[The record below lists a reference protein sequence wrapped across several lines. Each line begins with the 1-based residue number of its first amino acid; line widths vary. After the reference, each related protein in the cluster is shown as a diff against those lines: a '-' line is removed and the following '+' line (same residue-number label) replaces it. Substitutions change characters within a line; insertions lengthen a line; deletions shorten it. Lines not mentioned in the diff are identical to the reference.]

1 MPKAKKTDLK
11 ADILNSPIGSQNL
24 ALSEEEIVFQGIRT
38 HNLKDIDLTLP
49 KNKLI
54 TITWVSGSGKS
65 SLAFETIYKEGQY
78 RYIESLSSY
87 LRQFFNLGDRPEIDY
102 CSGLSPAI
110 AIEQNKRSG
119 NSRSTVGTLTE
130 IDDYIRLLFAKL
142 GDTYCYH
149 CGAKIEPKTIDQIM
163 DTIKTD
169 YQGQKIYLLK
179 ESGKFSE
186 KSELLK
192 FVKNNKQKVEK
203 GWGFTRYLLLSQNPE
218 KQDPIE
224 YFYLEEPNIPE
235 SYFPLQSY
243 GIFDRLTL
251 EEQKLGRLKEDII
264 KILAETKKFWIYSTE
279 SSKELENQTSEKQVS
294 SDFWANIEIS
304 AKKKKKTD
312 SSTPMSESKVKPVIQ
327 RFTDKMYCPNCNIT
341 YPEFTTQH
349 FSPNRQEGACPHC
362 LGLGEILQV
371 EYDKIID
378 PQSPLLEA
386 ILPWRESNLGQSVLK
401 KLCEKYS
408 MDGEKKRADQP
419 EWFLNVIIEGDDELL
434 RVNSWGKRTSIKYHG
449 IEEII
454 KDQYAKGLLTVD
466 FQAMLSMKS
475 CPHCFGSRLKK
486 ESLHCFL
493 CLNMDCHCERGTT
506 EAIQKTTKKLKKT
519 DETVKNE
526 DSGLVCFARKE
537 GVEAL
542 IPSLFINQ
550 EGLPF
555 ARPADEQLLKV
566 NIRDLQRMELNH
578 LISFLDLFKQASN
591 KPWNLLDRILNPLLD
606 RAKTIQEL
614 GLGYLMLKRGVDTI
628 SGGEIQRLRLAKQLG
643 NKLTGIIYVLDEPTI
658 GLDTW
663 EIKKAIAS
671 IQKLKAMGNTII
683 VVEHNEEFIKASDW
697 VVEIGPGAG
706 DFGGELIFNGSY
718 EDFLQA
724 KTLTSD
730 YITGKKKVKVDFEH
744 SPSHDRVQIKHAS
757 KYNLKNIDVKLNL
770 WSFTVITGPSGAGK
784 TTLMYTTL
792 YRFLNDKQKFVQSYI
807 RLQLLKK
814 GLSWEEILAAPVM
827 RAEEYA
833 HFENLAL
840 QEFYQDIGVEKI
852 TGHEQIKNTI
862 YVDQSSIGKTP
873 RSCPATFVSV
883 FDKIRLLYAGTT
895 EAKYLGFTN
904 SHFSFNSEKGA
915 CPACNG
921 YGYKKI
927 ELQFLPDTY
936 VPCELCQGKRYKP
949 EILAITWRGK
959 TISQILDMYIYE
971 ALDFFHE
978 MDHIKQE
985 LELMVEIG
993 LGYLKMG
1000 QPAHTLSGGESQRLK
1015 LVKHLL
1021 KEYRGNTVYFLD
1033 EPTVGLHP
1041 ADIER
1046 LLKVLKR
1053 FLEKG
1058 DTILMIEH
1066 DEDILQFADHIIR
1079 LDQGNLVK

>member
-1 MPKAKKTDLK
+1 MPKSTTKTVKSAKTWPKTPKEKSDSSHFF
-11 ADILNSPIGSQNL
+11 DQGSL
-24 ALSEEEIVFQGIRT
+24 VFEWIRVN
-38 HNLKDIDLTLP
+38 NLKNIDLTLP

-54 TITWVSGSGKS
+54 TITWVSWSGKS
-65 SLAFETIYKEGQY
+65 SLAFQTIYKEGQY

-87 LRQFFNLGDRPEIDY
+87 LRQFFNLWDRPEIDY

-110 AIEQNKRSG
+110 AIEQNKRVW

-142 GDTYCYH
+142 GDTYCWN
-149 CGAKIEPKTIDQIM
+149 CGSKIKPQTVDQILHTM
-163 DTIKTD
+163 KEL
-169 YQGQKIYLLK
+169 YNNQRIYLLK
-179 ESGKFSE
+179 ESWNFST
-186 KSELLK
+186 KADLLK
-192 FVKNNKQKVEK
+192 FVKANKQKVEK
-203 GWGFTRYLLLSQNPE
+203 GGGFTRYLLVSQNPE
-218 KQDPIE
+218 KADPIE
-224 YFYLEEPNIPE
+224 YFYLEDPQIPTD
-235 SYFPLQSY
+235 YFPINSY
-243 GIFDRLTL
+243 GIFDRVTL
-251 EEQKLGRLKEDII
+251 EEQKVWRLKEDII
-264 KILAETKKFWIYSTE
+264 KILSETKKFGVYLAEKNTTNE
-279 SSKELENQTSEKQVS
+279 PTSQKQVEAN
-294 SDFWANIEIS
+294 FWAGIEITQ
-304 AKKKKKTD
+304 AKKSKKAD
-312 SSTPMSESKVKPVIQ
+312 SKADGQEINQWTRIQ

-349 FSPNRQEGACPHC
+349 FSPNRQEGACSHC
-362 LGLGEILQV
+362 LGIWEILQV
-371 EYDKIID
+371 DYNKVID
-378 PQSPLLEA
+378 PASPLIDA
-386 ILPWRESNLGQSVLK
+386 ILPWRDSNLGQWVLK

-408 MDGEKKRADQP
+408 MDPEKKRAEQP
-419 EWFLNVIIEGDDELL
+419 ERFLNVVIEGDQELL
-434 RVNSWGKRTSIKYHG
+434 RINTWGKYTSIKYNG

-454 KDQYAKGLLTVD
+454 KDQYVKGLLTVD
-466 FQAMLSMKS
+466 FQAMLNMKT

-493 CLNMDCHCERGTT
+493 T
-506 EAIQKTTKKLKKT
+506 IKKQDIEKKSDFSNLLPT
-519 DETVKNE
+519 
-526 DSGLVCFARKE
+526 
-537 GVEAL
+537 
-542 IPSLFINQ
+542 LFTQQ

-555 ARPADEQLLKV
+555 AQPEDQDLIKF
-566 NIRDLQRMELNH
+566 NIRDLQKVELNE
-578 LISFLDLFKQASN
+578 LI
-591 KPWNLLDRILNPLLD
+591 NLLELYKSTSEKPINLLERILNPLLD

-614 GLGYLMLKRGVDTI
+614 GLGYLMLTRGVDTL
-628 SGGEIQRLRLAKQLG
+628 SGGEIQRLRLAKQLW

-663 EIKKAIAS
+663 EIKKAIVS
-671 IQKLKAMGNTII
+671 INKLKEMGNTII
-683 VVEHNEEFIKASDW
+683 VVEHNEEFIRASDRI
-697 VVEIGPGAG
+697 VEIWPWAW
-706 DFGGELIFNGSY
+706 DFGWELIFNGSY
-718 EDFLQA
+718 EEFT
-724 KTLTSD
+724 KTRTLTSD
-730 YITGKKKVKVDFEH
+730 FITWKRKVSIDFSHTPSKKRVDI
-744 SPSHDRVQIKHAS
+744 RKAS
-757 KYNLKNIDVKLNL
+757 KFNLKNIDVKFNL
-770 WSFTVITGPSGAGK
+770 WSFTVITWPSGAGK

-792 YRFLNDKQKFVQSYI
+792 FRFLNDRQKFVQSYI

-814 GLSWEEILAAPVM
+814 GLTWEEILAAPVM

-840 QEFYQDIGVEKI
+840 QEFYQDIWVERV
-852 TGHEQIKNTI
+852 TGQEEIKNTI

-873 RSCPATFVSV
+873 RSCPATFVNV
-883 FDKIRLLYAGTT
+883 FDKIRLLYAGTSD
-895 EAKYLGFTN
+895 AKYLGFNN
-904 SHFSFNSEKGA
+904 SHFSFNSDKGA

-949 EILAITWRGK
+949 EILWITWRGK
-959 TISQILDMYIYE
+959 TISQVLDMYIDE
-971 ALDFFHE
+971 ALDFFSE

-1021 KEYRGNTVYFLD
+1021 KEYRWNTVYFLD

-1041 ADIER
+1041 ADIEK
-1046 LLKVLKR
+1046 LLKVIKR

-1079 LDQGNLVK
+1079 LDNGQLVKSK

>member
-1 MPKAKKTDLK
+1 MPKSTTKTVKSVKNWQKTPKEKSDSSHFF
-11 ADILNSPIGSQNL
+11 DQGSL
-24 ALSEEEIVFQGIRT
+24 VFEWIRVN
-38 HNLKDIDLTLP
+38 NLKNIDLTLP

-54 TITWVSGSGKS
+54 TITWVSWSGKS
-65 SLAFETIYKEGQY
+65 SLAFQTIYKEGQY

-87 LRQFFNLGDRPEIDY
+87 LRQFFNLWDRPEIDY

-110 AIEQNKRSG
+110 AIEQNKRVW

-142 GDTYCYH
+142 GDTYCWN
-149 CGAKIEPKTIDQIM
+149 CGSKIKPQTVDQILHTM
-163 DTIKTD
+163 KEL
-169 YQGQKIYLLK
+169 YSNQRIYLLK
-179 ESGKFSE
+179 ESWSFST
-186 KSELLK
+186 KADLLK
-192 FVKNNKQKVEK
+192 FVKTNKQKVEK
-203 GWGFTRYLLLSQNPE
+203 GGGFTRYLLVSQNPE
-218 KQDPIE
+218 KADPIE
-224 YFYLEEPNIPE
+224 YFYLEDPQIPTD
-235 SYFPLQSY
+235 YFPINSY
-243 GIFDRLTL
+243 GIFDRVTL
-251 EEQKLGRLKEDII
+251 EEQKVWRLKEDII
-264 KILAETKKFWIYSTE
+264 KILSETKKFGVYLAEKSATNE
-279 SSKELENQTSEKQVS
+279 PTSQKQVKAN
-294 SDFWANIEIS
+294 FWAGIEITQ
-304 AKKKKKTD
+304 AKKSKKVD
-312 SSTPMSESKVKPVIQ
+312 SKADGQEINQWTRIQ

-349 FSPNRQEGACPHC
+349 FSPNRQEGACSHC
-362 LGLGEILQV
+362 LGIWEILQV
-371 EYDKIID
+371 DYNKVID
-378 PQSPLLEA
+378 PASPLIDA
-386 ILPWRESNLGQSVLK
+386 ILPWRDSNLGQWVLK

-408 MDGEKKRADQP
+408 MDPEKKRAEQP
-419 EWFLNVIIEGDDELL
+419 ERFLNVVIEGDQELL
-434 RVNSWGKRTSIKYHG
+434 RINTWGKYTSIKYNG

-454 KDQYAKGLLTVD
+454 KDQYVKGLLTVD
-466 FQAMLSMKS
+466 FQAMLNMKT

-493 CLNMDCHCERGTT
+493 T
-506 EAIQKTTKKLKKT
+506 IKKQDIEKKSDFSNLLPT
-519 DETVKNE
+519 
-526 DSGLVCFARKE
+526 
-537 GVEAL
+537 
-542 IPSLFINQ
+542 LFTQQ

-555 ARPADEQLLKV
+555 AQPEDQDLVKF
-566 NIRDLQRMELNH
+566 NIRDLQKIELNE
-578 LISFLDLFKQASN
+578 LI
-591 KPWNLLDRILNPLLD
+591 NLLELYKSTSEKPINLLERILNPLLD

-614 GLGYLMLKRGVDTI
+614 GLGYLMLTRGVDTL
-628 SGGEIQRLRLAKQLG
+628 SGGEIQRLRLAKQLW

-663 EIKKAIAS
+663 EIKKAIVS
-671 IQKLKAMGNTII
+671 INKLKEMGNTII
-683 VVEHNEEFIKASDW
+683 VVEHNEEFIRASDRI
-697 VVEIGPGAG
+697 VEIWPWAW
-706 DFGGELIFNGSY
+706 DFGWELIFNGSY
-718 EDFLQA
+718 EEFT
-724 KTLTSD
+724 KTRTLTSD
-730 YITGKKKVKVDFEH
+730 FITWKRKVSIDFSHTPSKKRVDI
-744 SPSHDRVQIKHAS
+744 RKAS
-757 KYNLKNIDVKLNL
+757 KFNLKNIDVKFNL
-770 WSFTVITGPSGAGK
+770 WSFTVITWPSGAGK

-792 YRFLNDKQKFVQSYI
+792 FRFLNDRQKFVQSYI

-814 GLSWEEILAAPVM
+814 GLTWEEILAAPVM

-840 QEFYQDIGVEKI
+840 QEFYQDIWVERV
-852 TGHEQIKNTI
+852 TGQEEIKNTI

-873 RSCPATFVSV
+873 RSCPATFINV
-883 FDKIRLLYAGTT
+883 FDKIRLLYAGTSD
-895 EAKYLGFTN
+895 AKYLGFNN
-904 SHFSFNSEKGA
+904 SHFSFNSDKGA

-949 EILAITWRGK
+949 EILWITWRGK
-959 TISQILDMYIYE
+959 TISQVLDMYIDE
-971 ALDFFHE
+971 ALDFFSE

-1021 KEYRGNTVYFLD
+1021 KEYRWNTVYFLD

-1041 ADIER
+1041 ADIEK
-1046 LLKVLKR
+1046 LLKVIKR

-1079 LDQGNLVK
+1079 LDNGQLVKSK

>member
-1 MPKAKKTDLK
+1 MPKSTTKTVKSAKT
-11 ADILNSPIGSQNL
+11 SPKIQKEKSDSSHFFDQGSL
-24 ALSEEEIVFQGIRT
+24 VFEWIRVN
-38 HNLKDIDLTLP
+38 NLKNIDLTLP

-54 TITWVSGSGKS
+54 TITWVSWSGKS
-65 SLAFETIYKEGQY
+65 SLAFQTIYKEGQY

-87 LRQFFNLGDRPEIDY
+87 LRQFFNLWDRPEIDY

-110 AIEQNKRSG
+110 AIEQNKRVW

-142 GDTYCYH
+142 GDTYCWN
-149 CGAKIEPKTIDQIM
+149 CGSKIKPQTVDQILHTM
-163 DTIKTD
+163 KEL
-169 YQGQKIYLLK
+169 YSNQRIYLLK
-179 ESGKFSE
+179 ESWSFST
-186 KSELLK
+186 KADLLK
-192 FVKNNKQKVEK
+192 FVKTNKQKVEK
-203 GWGFTRYLLLSQNPE
+203 GGGFTRYLLVSQNPE
-218 KQDPIE
+218 KADPIE
-224 YFYLEEPNIPE
+224 YFYLEDPQIPTD
-235 SYFPLQSY
+235 YFPINSY
-243 GIFDRLTL
+243 GIFDRVTL
-251 EEQKLGRLKEDII
+251 EEQKVWRLKEDII
-264 KILAETKKFWIYSTE
+264 KILSETKKFGVYLAEKNTTNE
-279 SSKELENQTSEKQVS
+279 PTSQKQVEAN
-294 SDFWANIEIS
+294 FWAGIEITQ
-304 AKKKKKTD
+304 AKKSKKAD
-312 SSTPMSESKVKPVIQ
+312 SKADGQEITQWTRIQ

-349 FSPNRQEGACPHC
+349 FSPNRQEGACSHC
-362 LGLGEILQV
+362 LGIWEILQV
-371 EYDKIID
+371 DYNKVID
-378 PQSPLLEA
+378 PASPLIDA
-386 ILPWRESNLGQSVLK
+386 ILPWRDSNLGQWVLK

-408 MDGEKKRADQP
+408 MDPEKKRAEQP
-419 EWFLNVIIEGDDELL
+419 ERFLNVVVEGDQELL
-434 RVNSWGKRTSIKYHG
+434 RINTWGKYTSIKYNG

-454 KDQYAKGLLTVD
+454 KDQYVKGLLTVD
-466 FQAMLSMKS
+466 FQAMLNMKT

-493 CLNMDCHCERGTT
+493 T
-506 EAIQKTTKKLKKT
+506 IKKQDIEKKS
-519 DETVKNE
+519 DF
-526 DSGLVCFARKE
+526 S
-537 GVEAL
+537 
-542 IPSLFINQ
+542 SLLPTLFTQQ

-555 ARPADEQLLKV
+555 AQPEDQDLIKF
-566 NIRDLQRMELNH
+566 NIRDLQKIELNE
-578 LISFLDLFKQASN
+578 LI
-591 KPWNLLDRILNPLLD
+591 NLLELYKSTSEKPINLLERILNPLLD

-614 GLGYLMLKRGVDTI
+614 GLGYLMLTRGVDTL
-628 SGGEIQRLRLAKQLG
+628 SGGEIQRLRLAKQLW

-663 EIKKAIAS
+663 EIKKAIVS
-671 IQKLKAMGNTII
+671 INKLKEMGNTII
-683 VVEHNEEFIKASDW
+683 VVEHNEEFIRASDRI
-697 VVEIGPGAG
+697 VEIWPWAW
-706 DFGGELIFNGSY
+706 DFGWELIFNGSY
-718 EDFLQA
+718 EEFT
-724 KTLTSD
+724 KTRTLTSD
-730 YITGKKKVKVDFEH
+730 FITWKRKVSIDFSHTPSKKRVDI
-744 SPSHDRVQIKHAS
+744 RKAS
-757 KYNLKNIDVKLNL
+757 KFNLKNIDVKFNL
-770 WSFTVITGPSGAGK
+770 WSFTVITWPSGAGK

-792 YRFLNDKQKFVQSYI
+792 FRFLNDRQKFVQSYI

-814 GLSWEEILAAPVM
+814 GLTWEEILAAPVM

-840 QEFYQDIGVEKI
+840 QEFYQDIWVERV
-852 TGHEQIKNTI
+852 TGQEEIKNTI

-873 RSCPATFVSV
+873 RSCPATFVNV
-883 FDKIRLLYAGTT
+883 FDKIRLLYAGTSD
-895 EAKYLGFTN
+895 AKYLGFNN
-904 SHFSFNSEKGA
+904 SHFSFNSDKGA

-949 EILAITWRGK
+949 EILWITWRGK
-959 TISQILDMYIYE
+959 TISQVLDMYIDE
-971 ALDFFHE
+971 ALDFFSE

-1021 KEYRGNTVYFLD
+1021 KEYRWNTVYFLD

-1041 ADIER
+1041 ADIEK
-1046 LLKVLKR
+1046 LLKVIKR

-1079 LDQGNLVK
+1079 LDNGQLVKSK

>member
-1 MPKAKKTDLK
+1 MPKSTTKTVKSAKTWPKTQKEKSDSSHFF
-11 ADILNSPIGSQNL
+11 DQGSL
-24 ALSEEEIVFQGIRT
+24 VFEWIRVN
-38 HNLKDIDLTLP
+38 NLKNIDLTLP

-54 TITWVSGSGKS
+54 TITWVSWSGKS
-65 SLAFETIYKEGQY
+65 SLAFQTIYKEGQY

-87 LRQFFNLGDRPEIDY
+87 LRQFFNLWDRPEIDY

-110 AIEQNKRSG
+110 AIEQNKRVW

-142 GDTYCYH
+142 GDTYCWN
-149 CGAKIEPKTIDQIM
+149 CGSKIKPQTVDQILHTM
-163 DTIKTD
+163 KEL
-169 YQGQKIYLLK
+169 YSNQRIYLLK
-179 ESGKFSE
+179 ESWSFST
-186 KSELLK
+186 KADLLK
-192 FVKNNKQKVEK
+192 FVKTNKQKVEK
-203 GWGFTRYLLLSQNPE
+203 GGGFTRYLLVSQNPE
-218 KQDPIE
+218 KADPIE
-224 YFYLEEPNIPE
+224 YFYLEDPQIPTD
-235 SYFPLQSY
+235 YFPINSY
-243 GIFDRLTL
+243 GIFDRVTL
-251 EEQKLGRLKEDII
+251 EEQKVWRLKEDII
-264 KILAETKKFWIYSTE
+264 KILSETKKFGVYLAEKNTTNE
-279 SSKELENQTSEKQVS
+279 PTSQKQVEAN
-294 SDFWANIEIS
+294 FWAGIEITQ
-304 AKKKKKTD
+304 AKKSKKAD
-312 SSTPMSESKVKPVIQ
+312 SKADGQEITQWARIQ

-349 FSPNRQEGACPHC
+349 FSPNRQEGACSHC
-362 LGLGEILQV
+362 LGIWEILQV
-371 EYDKIID
+371 DYNKVID
-378 PQSPLLEA
+378 PASPLIDA
-386 ILPWRESNLGQSVLK
+386 ILPWRDSNLGQWVLK

-408 MDGEKKRADQP
+408 MDPEKKRAEQP
-419 EWFLNVIIEGDDELL
+419 ERFLNVVIEGDQELL
-434 RVNSWGKRTSIKYHG
+434 RINTWGKYTSIKYNG

-454 KDQYAKGLLTVD
+454 KDQYVKGLLTVD
-466 FQAMLSMKS
+466 FQAMLNMKT

-493 CLNMDCHCERGTT
+493 T
-506 EAIQKTTKKLKKT
+506 IKKQDIEKKSDFSNLLPT
-519 DETVKNE
+519 
-526 DSGLVCFARKE
+526 
-537 GVEAL
+537 
-542 IPSLFINQ
+542 LFTQQ

-555 ARPADEQLLKV
+555 AQPEDQDLIKF
-566 NIRDLQRMELNH
+566 NIRDLQKIELNE
-578 LISFLDLFKQASN
+578 LI
-591 KPWNLLDRILNPLLD
+591 NLLELYKSTSEKPINLLERILNPLLD

-614 GLGYLMLKRGVDTI
+614 GLGYLMLTRGVDTL
-628 SGGEIQRLRLAKQLG
+628 SGGEIQRLRLAKQLW

-663 EIKKAIAS
+663 EIKKAIVS
-671 IQKLKAMGNTII
+671 INKLKEMGNTII
-683 VVEHNEEFIKASDW
+683 VVEHNEEFIRASDRI
-697 VVEIGPGAG
+697 VEIWPWAW
-706 DFGGELIFNGSY
+706 DFGWELIFNGSY
-718 EDFLQA
+718 EEFT
-724 KTLTSD
+724 KTRTLTSD
-730 YITGKKKVKVDFEH
+730 FITWKRKVSIDFSHTPSKKRVDI
-744 SPSHDRVQIKHAS
+744 RKAS
-757 KYNLKNIDVKLNL
+757 KFNLKNIDVKFNL
-770 WSFTVITGPSGAGK
+770 WSFTVITWPSGAGK

-792 YRFLNDKQKFVQSYI
+792 FRFLNDRQKFVQSYI

-814 GLSWEEILAAPVM
+814 GLTWEEILAAPVM

-840 QEFYQDIGVEKI
+840 QEFYQDIWVERV
-852 TGHEQIKNTI
+852 TGQEEIKNTI

-873 RSCPATFVSV
+873 RSCPATFVNV
-883 FDKIRLLYAGTT
+883 FDKIRLLYAGTSD
-895 EAKYLGFTN
+895 AKYLGFNN
-904 SHFSFNSEKGA
+904 SHFSFNSDKGA

-949 EILAITWRGK
+949 EILWITWRGK
-959 TISQILDMYIYE
+959 TISQVLDMYIDE
-971 ALDFFHE
+971 ALDFFSE

-1021 KEYRGNTVYFLD
+1021 KEYRWNTVYFLD

-1041 ADIER
+1041 ADIEK
-1046 LLKVLKR
+1046 LLKVIKR

-1079 LDQGNLVK
+1079 LDNGQLVKSK

>member
-1 MPKAKKTDLK
+1 MPKSTTKTVKSAKTWPKIQKEKSDSSHFF
-11 ADILNSPIGSQNL
+11 DQGSL
-24 ALSEEEIVFQGIRT
+24 VFEWIRVN
-38 HNLKDIDLTLP
+38 NLKNIDLTLP

-54 TITWVSGSGKS
+54 TITWVSWSGKS
-65 SLAFETIYKEGQY
+65 SLAFQTIYKEGQY

-87 LRQFFNLGDRPEIDY
+87 LIHFFNLWDRPEIDY

-110 AIEQNKRSG
+110 AIEQNKRVW

-142 GDTYCYH
+142 GDTYCWN
-149 CGAKIEPKTIDQIM
+149 CGSKIKPQTVDQILHTM
-163 DTIKTD
+163 KEL
-169 YQGQKIYLLK
+169 YNNQRIYLLK
-179 ESGKFSE
+179 ESWSFST
-186 KSELLK
+186 KADLLK
-192 FVKNNKQKVEK
+192 FVKTNKQKVEK
-203 GWGFTRYLLLSQNPE
+203 GGGFTRYLLVSQNPE
-218 KQDPIE
+218 KADPIE
-224 YFYLEEPNIPE
+224 YFYLEDPQIPTD
-235 SYFPLQSY
+235 YFPINSY
-243 GIFDRLTL
+243 GIFDRVTL
-251 EEQKLGRLKEDII
+251 EEQKVWRLKEDII
-264 KILAETKKFWIYSTE
+264 KILSETKKFGVYLAEKNTTNE
-279 SSKELENQTSEKQVS
+279 PTSQKQVEAN
-294 SDFWANIEIS
+294 FWAGIEITQ
-304 AKKKKKTD
+304 AKKSKKAD
-312 SSTPMSESKVKPVIQ
+312 SKADGQEITQWARIQ

-349 FSPNRQEGACPHC
+349 FSPNRQEGACSHC
-362 LGLGEILQV
+362 LGIWEILQV
-371 EYDKIID
+371 DYNKVID
-378 PQSPLLEA
+378 PASPLIDA
-386 ILPWRESNLGQSVLK
+386 ILPWRDSNLGQWVLK

-408 MDGEKKRADQP
+408 MDPEKKRAEQP
-419 EWFLNVIIEGDDELL
+419 ERFLNVVIEGDQELL
-434 RVNSWGKRTSIKYHG
+434 RINTWGKYTSIKYNG

-454 KDQYAKGLLTVD
+454 KDQYVKGLLTVD
-466 FQAMLSMKS
+466 FQAMLNMKT

-493 CLNMDCHCERGTT
+493 T
-506 EAIQKTTKKLKKT
+506 IKKQDIEKKSDFSNLLPT
-519 DETVKNE
+519 
-526 DSGLVCFARKE
+526 
-537 GVEAL
+537 
-542 IPSLFINQ
+542 LFTQQ

-555 ARPADEQLLKV
+555 AQPEDQDLIKF
-566 NIRDLQRMELNH
+566 NIRDLQKIELNE
-578 LISFLDLFKQASN
+578 LI
-591 KPWNLLDRILNPLLD
+591 NLLELYKSTSEKPINLLERILNPLLD

-614 GLGYLMLKRGVDTI
+614 GLGYLMLTRGVDTL
-628 SGGEIQRLRLAKQLG
+628 SGGEIQRLRLAKQLW

-663 EIKKAIAS
+663 EIKKAIVS
-671 IQKLKAMGNTII
+671 INKLKEMGNTII
-683 VVEHNEEFIKASDW
+683 VVEHNEEFIRASDRI
-697 VVEIGPGAG
+697 VEIWPWAW
-706 DFGGELIFNGSY
+706 DFGWELIFNGSY
-718 EDFLQA
+718 EEFT
-724 KTLTSD
+724 KTRTLTSD
-730 YITGKKKVKVDFEH
+730 FITWKRKVSIDFSHTPSKKRVDI
-744 SPSHDRVQIKHAS
+744 RKAS
-757 KYNLKNIDVKLNL
+757 KFNLKNIDVKFNL
-770 WSFTVITGPSGAGK
+770 WSFTVITWPSGAGK

-792 YRFLNDKQKFVQSYI
+792 FRFLNDRQKFVQSYI

-814 GLSWEEILAAPVM
+814 GLTWEEILAAPVM

-840 QEFYQDIGVEKI
+840 QEFYQDIWVERV
-852 TGHEQIKNTI
+852 TGQEEIKNTI

-873 RSCPATFVSV
+873 RSCPATFVNV
-883 FDKIRLLYAGTT
+883 FDKIRLLYAGTSD
-895 EAKYLGFTN
+895 AKYLGFNN
-904 SHFSFNSEKGA
+904 SHFSFNSDKGA

-949 EILAITWRGK
+949 EILWITWRGK
-959 TISQILDMYIYE
+959 TISQVLDMYIDE
-971 ALDFFHE
+971 ALDFFSE

-1021 KEYRGNTVYFLD
+1021 KEYRWNTVYFLD

-1041 ADIER
+1041 ADIEK
-1046 LLKVLKR
+1046 LLKVIKR

-1079 LDQGNLVK
+1079 LDNGQLVKSK

>member
-1 MPKAKKTDLK
+1 MPKSTTKTVK
-11 ADILNSPIGSQNL
+11 STKTSPKIQKEKSDFSHFFDQGSL
-24 ALSEEEIVFQGIRT
+24 VFEGIRVN
-38 HNLKDIDLTLP
+38 NLKNIDLTLP

-54 TITWVSGSGKS
+54 TITWVSWSGKS
-65 SLAFETIYKEGQY
+65 SLAFQTIYKEGQY

-87 LRQFFNLGDRPEIDY
+87 LRQFFNLWDRPEIDY

-110 AIEQNKRSG
+110 AIEQNKRVW

-142 GDTYCYH
+142 GDTYCWN
-149 CGAKIEPKTIDQIM
+149 CGSKIKPQTVDQILHTM
-163 DTIKTD
+163 KEL
-169 YQGQKIYLLK
+169 YSNQRIYLLK
-179 ESGKFSE
+179 ESWSFST
-186 KSELLK
+186 KADLLK
-192 FVKNNKQKVEK
+192 FVKTNKQKVEK
-203 GWGFTRYLLLSQNPE
+203 GGGFTRYLLVSQNPE
-218 KQDPIE
+218 KADPIE
-224 YFYLEEPNIPE
+224 YFYLEDPQIPTD
-235 SYFPLQSY
+235 YFPINSY
-243 GIFDRLTL
+243 GIFDRVTL
-251 EEQKLGRLKEDII
+251 EEQKVWRLKEDII
-264 KILAETKKFWIYSTE
+264 KILSETKKFWVYLAEKSTTNE
-279 SSKELENQTSEKQVS
+279 PTSQKQVEAN
-294 SDFWANIEIS
+294 FWAGIEITQ
-304 AKKKKKTD
+304 AKKSKKAD
-312 SSTPMSESKVKPVIQ
+312 SKADGQEITQWTRIQ

-349 FSPNRQEGACPHC
+349 FSPNRQEGACSHC
-362 LGLGEILQV
+362 LGIWEILQV
-371 EYDKIID
+371 DYNKVID
-378 PQSPLLEA
+378 PASPLIDA
-386 ILPWRESNLGQSVLK
+386 ILPWRDSNLWQWVLK

-408 MDGEKKRADQP
+408 MDPEKKRAEQP
-419 EWFLNVIIEGDDELL
+419 ERFLNVIIEGDQELL
-434 RVNSWGKRTSIKYHG
+434 RINTWGKYTSIKYNG

-454 KDQYAKGLLTVD
+454 KDQYVKGLLTVD
-466 FQAMLSMKS
+466 FQAMLNMKT

-493 CLNMDCHCERGTT
+493 T
-506 EAIQKTTKKLKKT
+506 IKKQDIEKKSDFSNLLPT
-519 DETVKNE
+519 
-526 DSGLVCFARKE
+526 
-537 GVEAL
+537 
-542 IPSLFINQ
+542 LFTQQ

-555 ARPADEQLLKV
+555 AQPEDQDLIKF
-566 NIRDLQRMELNH
+566 NIRDLQKIELNE
-578 LISFLDLFKQASN
+578 LI
-591 KPWNLLDRILNPLLD
+591 NLLELYKSTSEKPINLLERILNPLLD

-614 GLGYLMLKRGVDTI
+614 GLGYLMLTRGVDTL
-628 SGGEIQRLRLAKQLG
+628 SGGEIQRLRLAKQLW

-663 EIKKAIAS
+663 EIKKAIVS
-671 IQKLKAMGNTII
+671 INKLKEMGNTII
-683 VVEHNEEFIKASDW
+683 VVEHNEEFIRASDRI
-697 VVEIGPGAG
+697 VEIWPWAW
-706 DFGGELIFNGSY
+706 DFGWELIFNGSY
-718 EDFLQA
+718 EEFT
-724 KTLTSD
+724 KTRTLTSD
-730 YITGKKKVKVDFEH
+730 FITWKRKVSIDFSHTPSKKRVDI
-744 SPSHDRVQIKHAS
+744 RKAS
-757 KYNLKNIDVKLNL
+757 KFNLKNIDVKFNL
-770 WSFTVITGPSGAGK
+770 WSFTVITWPSGAGK

-792 YRFLNDKQKFVQSYI
+792 FRFLNDRQKFVQSYI

-814 GLSWEEILAAPVM
+814 GLTWEEILAAPVM

-840 QEFYQDIGVEKI
+840 QEFYQDIWVERV
-852 TGHEQIKNTI
+852 TGQEEIKNTI

-873 RSCPATFVSV
+873 RSCPATFVNV
-883 FDKIRLLYAGTT
+883 FDKIRLLYAGTSD
-895 EAKYLGFTN
+895 AKYLGFNN
-904 SHFSFNSEKGA
+904 SHFSFNSDKGA

-949 EILAITWRGK
+949 EILWITWRGK
-959 TISQILDMYIYE
+959 TISQVLDMYIDE
-971 ALDFFHE
+971 ALDFFSE

-1021 KEYRGNTVYFLD
+1021 KEYRWNTVYFLD

-1041 ADIER
+1041 ADIEK
-1046 LLKVLKR
+1046 LLKVIKR

-1079 LDQGNLVK
+1079 LDNGQLVKSK

>member
-1 MPKAKKTDLK
+1 MPKSTTKTVKSVKTWPKTQKEKSDSSHFF
-11 ADILNSPIGSQNL
+11 DQGSL
-24 ALSEEEIVFQGIRT
+24 VFEWIRVN
-38 HNLKDIDLTLP
+38 NLKNIDLTLP

-54 TITWVSGSGKS
+54 TITWVSWSGKS
-65 SLAFETIYKEGQY
+65 SLAFQTIYKEGQY

-87 LRQFFNLGDRPEIDY
+87 LRQFFNLWDRPEIDY

-110 AIEQNKRSG
+110 AIEQNKRVW

-142 GDTYCYH
+142 GDTYCWN
-149 CGAKIEPKTIDQIM
+149 CGSKIKPQTVDQILHTM
-163 DTIKTD
+163 KEL
-169 YQGQKIYLLK
+169 YSNQRIYLLK
-179 ESGKFSE
+179 ESWSFST
-186 KSELLK
+186 KADLLK
-192 FVKNNKQKVEK
+192 FVKTNKQKVEK
-203 GWGFTRYLLLSQNPE
+203 GGGFTRYLLVSQNPE
-218 KQDPIE
+218 KADPIE
-224 YFYLEEPNIPE
+224 YFYLEDPQIPTD
-235 SYFPLQSY
+235 YFPINSY
-243 GIFDRLTL
+243 GIFDRVTL
-251 EEQKLGRLKEDII
+251 EEQKVWRLKEDII
-264 KILAETKKFWIYSTE
+264 KILSETKKFGVYLAEKSATNE
-279 SSKELENQTSEKQVS
+279 PTSQKQVEAN
-294 SDFWANIEIS
+294 FWAGIEITQ
-304 AKKKKKTD
+304 AKKSKKAD
-312 SSTPMSESKVKPVIQ
+312 SKADGQEINQWTRIQ

-349 FSPNRQEGACPHC
+349 FSPNRQEGACSHC
-362 LGLGEILQV
+362 LGIWEILQV
-371 EYDKIID
+371 DYNKVID
-378 PQSPLLEA
+378 PASPLIDA
-386 ILPWRESNLGQSVLK
+386 ILPWRDSNLGQWVLK

-408 MDGEKKRADQP
+408 MDPEKKRAEQP
-419 EWFLNVIIEGDDELL
+419 ERFLNVVIEGDQELL
-434 RVNSWGKRTSIKYHG
+434 RINTWGKYTSIKYNG

-454 KDQYAKGLLTVD
+454 KDQYVKGLLTVD
-466 FQAMLSMKS
+466 FQAMLNMKT

-493 CLNMDCHCERGTT
+493 T
-506 EAIQKTTKKLKKT
+506 IKKQDIEKKSDFSNLLPT
-519 DETVKNE
+519 
-526 DSGLVCFARKE
+526 
-537 GVEAL
+537 
-542 IPSLFINQ
+542 LFTQQ

-555 ARPADEQLLKV
+555 AQPEDQDLIKF
-566 NIRDLQRMELNH
+566 NIRDLQKIELNE
-578 LISFLDLFKQASN
+578 LV
-591 KPWNLLDRILNPLLD
+591 NLLELYKSTSEKPINLLERILNPLLD

-614 GLGYLMLKRGVDTI
+614 GLGYLMLTRGVDTL
-628 SGGEIQRLRLAKQLG
+628 SGGEIQRLRLAKQLW

-663 EIKKAIAS
+663 EIKKAIVS
-671 IQKLKAMGNTII
+671 INKLKEMGNTII
-683 VVEHNEEFIKASDW
+683 VVEHNEEFIRASDRI
-697 VVEIGPGAG
+697 VEIWPWAW
-706 DFGGELIFNGSY
+706 DFGWELIFNGSY
-718 EDFLQA
+718 EEFT
-724 KTLTSD
+724 KTRTLTSD
-730 YITGKKKVKVDFEH
+730 FITWKRKVSIDFSHTPSKKRVDI
-744 SPSHDRVQIKHAS
+744 RKAS
-757 KYNLKNIDVKLNL
+757 KFNLKNIDVKFNL
-770 WSFTVITGPSGAGK
+770 WSFTVITWPSGAGK

-792 YRFLNDKQKFVQSYI
+792 FRFLNDRQKFVQSYI

-814 GLSWEEILAAPVM
+814 GLTWEEILAAPVM

-840 QEFYQDIGVEKI
+840 QEFYQDIWVERV
-852 TGHEQIKNTI
+852 TGQEEIKNTI

-873 RSCPATFVSV
+873 RSCPATFVNV
-883 FDKIRLLYAGTT
+883 FDKIRLLYAGTSD
-895 EAKYLGFTN
+895 AKYLGFNN
-904 SHFSFNSEKGA
+904 SHFSFNSDKGA

-949 EILAITWRGK
+949 EILWITWRGK
-959 TISQILDMYIYE
+959 TISQVLDMYIDE
-971 ALDFFHE
+971 ALDFFSE

-1021 KEYRGNTVYFLD
+1021 KEYRWNTVYFLD

-1041 ADIER
+1041 ADIEK
-1046 LLKVLKR
+1046 LLKVIKR

-1079 LDQGNLVK
+1079 LDNGQLVKSK

>member
-1 MPKAKKTDLK
+1 MPKSTTKTVK
-11 ADILNSPIGSQNL
+11 STKTSPKIQKEKSDFSHFFDQGSL
-24 ALSEEEIVFQGIRT
+24 VFEWIRVN
-38 HNLKDIDLTLP
+38 NLKNIDLTLP

-54 TITWVSGSGKS
+54 TITWVSWSGKS
-65 SLAFETIYKEGQY
+65 SLAFQTIYKEGQY

-87 LRQFFNLGDRPEIDY
+87 LRQFFNLWDRPEIDY

-110 AIEQNKRSG
+110 AIEQNKRVW

-142 GDTYCYH
+142 GDTYCWN
-149 CGAKIEPKTIDQIM
+149 CGSKIKPQTVDQILHTM
-163 DTIKTD
+163 KEL
-169 YQGQKIYLLK
+169 YSNQRIYLLK
-179 ESGKFSE
+179 ESWSFST
-186 KSELLK
+186 KADLLK
-192 FVKNNKQKVEK
+192 FVKTNKQKVEK
-203 GWGFTRYLLLSQNPE
+203 GGGFTRYLLVSQNPE
-218 KQDPIE
+218 KADPIE
-224 YFYLEEPNIPE
+224 YFYLEDPQIPTD
-235 SYFPLQSY
+235 YFPINSY
-243 GIFDRLTL
+243 GIFDRVTL
-251 EEQKLGRLKEDII
+251 EEQKVWRLKEDII
-264 KILAETKKFWIYSTE
+264 KILSETKKFGVYLAEKNTTNE
-279 SSKELENQTSEKQVS
+279 PTSQKQVEAN
-294 SDFWANIEIS
+294 FWAGIEITQ
-304 AKKKKKTD
+304 AKKSKKAD
-312 SSTPMSESKVKPVIQ
+312 SKANGQEILQWTRIQ

-349 FSPNRQEGACPHC
+349 FSPNRQEGACSHC
-362 LGLGEILQV
+362 LGIWEILQV
-371 EYDKIID
+371 DYNKVID
-378 PQSPLLEA
+378 PASPLIDA
-386 ILPWRESNLGQSVLK
+386 ILPWRDSNLGQWILK

-408 MDGEKKRADQP
+408 MDPGKKRAEQP
-419 EWFLNVIIEGDDELL
+419 ERFLNVVIEGDQELL
-434 RVNSWGKRTSIKYHG
+434 RINTWGKYTSIKYNG

-454 KDQYAKGLLTVD
+454 KDQYVKGLLTVD
-466 FQAMLSMKS
+466 FQAMLNMKT

-493 CLNMDCHCERGTT
+493 T
-506 EAIQKTTKKLKKT
+506 IKKEDIRKKSDFSNLLPT
-519 DETVKNE
+519 
-526 DSGLVCFARKE
+526 
-537 GVEAL
+537 
-542 IPSLFINQ
+542 LFTQQ

-555 ARPADEQLLKV
+555 AQPEDQDLIKF
-566 NIRDLQRMELNH
+566 NIRDLQKIELNE
-578 LISFLDLFKQASN
+578 LI
-591 KPWNLLDRILNPLLD
+591 NLLELYKSTSEKPINLLERILNPLLD

-614 GLGYLMLKRGVDTI
+614 GLGYLMLTRGVDTL
-628 SGGEIQRLRLAKQLG
+628 SGGEIQRLRLAKQLW

-663 EIKKAIAS
+663 EIKKAIVS
-671 IQKLKAMGNTII
+671 INKLKEMGNTII
-683 VVEHNEEFIKASDW
+683 VVEHNEEFIRASDRI
-697 VVEIGPGAG
+697 VEIWPWAW
-706 DFGGELIFNGSY
+706 DFGWELIFNGSY
-718 EDFLQA
+718 EEFT
-724 KTLTSD
+724 KTRTLTSD
-730 YITGKKKVKVDFEH
+730 FITWKRKVSIDFSHTPSKKRVDI
-744 SPSHDRVQIKHAS
+744 RKAS
-757 KYNLKNIDVKLNL
+757 KFNLKNINIKFNL
-770 WSFTVITGPSGAGK
+770 WSFTVITWPSGAGK

-792 YRFLNDKQKFVQSYI
+792 FRFLNDRQKFVQSYI

-814 GLSWEEILAAPVM
+814 GLTWEEILAAPVM

-840 QEFYQDIGVEKI
+840 QEFYQDIWVERV
-852 TGHEQIKNTI
+852 TGQEEIKNTI

-873 RSCPATFVSV
+873 RSCPATFVNV
-883 FDKIRLLYAGTT
+883 FDKIRLLYAGTSD
-895 EAKYLGFTN
+895 AKYLGFNN
-904 SHFSFNSEKGA
+904 SHFSFNSDKGA

-949 EILAITWRGK
+949 EILWITWRGK
-959 TISQILDMYIYE
+959 TISQVLDMYIDE
-971 ALDFFHE
+971 ALDFFSE

-1021 KEYRGNTVYFLD
+1021 KEYRWNTVYFLD

-1041 ADIER
+1041 ADIEK
-1046 LLKVLKR
+1046 LLKVIKR

-1079 LDQGNLVK
+1079 LDNGQLVKSK

>member
-1 MPKAKKTDLK
+1 MPKSTTKTVKSAKTWPKTQKEKSDSSHFF
-11 ADILNSPIGSQNL
+11 DQGSL
-24 ALSEEEIVFQGIRT
+24 VFEWIRVN
-38 HNLKDIDLTLP
+38 NLKNIDLTLP

-54 TITWVSGSGKS
+54 TITWVSWSGKS
-65 SLAFETIYKEGQY
+65 SLAFQTIYKEGQY

-87 LRQFFNLGDRPEIDY
+87 LRQFFNLWDRPEVDY

-110 AIEQNKRSG
+110 AIEQNKRVW

-142 GDTYCYH
+142 GDTYCWN
-149 CGAKIEPKTIDQIM
+149 CGSKIKPQTVDQILHTM
-163 DTIKTD
+163 KEL
-169 YQGQKIYLLK
+169 YSNQRIYLLK
-179 ESGKFSE
+179 ESWSFST
-186 KSELLK
+186 KADLLR
-192 FVKNNKQKVEK
+192 FVKTNKQKVEK
-203 GWGFTRYLLLSQNPE
+203 GGGFTRYLLVSQNPE
-218 KQDPIE
+218 KADPIE
-224 YFYLEEPNIPE
+224 YFYLEDPQIPTD
-235 SYFPLQSY
+235 YFPINSY
-243 GIFDRLTL
+243 GIFDRVTL
-251 EEQKLGRLKEDII
+251 EEQKVWRLKEDII
-264 KILAETKKFWIYSTE
+264 KILSETKKFWVYLAEKSTTNE
-279 SSKELENQTSEKQVS
+279 PTSQKQVEAN
-294 SDFWANIEIS
+294 FWAGIEITQ
-304 AKKKKKTD
+304 AKKSKKAD
-312 SSTPMSESKVKPVIQ
+312 SKADGQEITQWTRIQ

-349 FSPNRQEGACPHC
+349 FSPNRQEGACSHC
-362 LGLGEILQV
+362 LGIWEILQV
-371 EYDKIID
+371 DYNKVID
-378 PQSPLLEA
+378 PASPLIDA
-386 ILPWRESNLGQSVLK
+386 ILPWRDSNLWQWVLK

-408 MDGEKKRADQP
+408 MDPEKKRAEQP
-419 EWFLNVIIEGDDELL
+419 ERFLNVIIEGEQELL
-434 RVNSWGKRTSIKYHG
+434 RINTWGKYTSIKYNG

-454 KDQYAKGLLTVD
+454 KDQYVKGLLTVD
-466 FQAMLSMKS
+466 FQAMLNMKT

-493 CLNMDCHCERGTT
+493 T
-506 EAIQKTTKKLKKT
+506 IKKQDIEKKSDFSNLLPT
-519 DETVKNE
+519 
-526 DSGLVCFARKE
+526 
-537 GVEAL
+537 
-542 IPSLFINQ
+542 LFTQQ

-555 ARPADEQLLKV
+555 AQPEDQDLTKF
-566 NIRDLQRMELNH
+566 NIRDLQKIELNE
-578 LISFLDLFKQASN
+578 LI
-591 KPWNLLDRILNPLLD
+591 NLLELYKSTSEKPINLLERILNPLLD

-614 GLGYLMLKRGVDTI
+614 GLGYLMLTRGVDTL
-628 SGGEIQRLRLAKQLG
+628 SGGEIQRLRLAKQLW

-663 EIKKAIAS
+663 EIKKAIVS
-671 IQKLKAMGNTII
+671 INKLKEMGNTII
-683 VVEHNEEFIKASDW
+683 VVEHNEEFIRASDRI
-697 VVEIGPGAG
+697 VEIWPWAW
-706 DFGGELIFNGSY
+706 DFGWELIFNGSY
-718 EDFLQA
+718 EEFT
-724 KTLTSD
+724 KTRTLTSD
-730 YITGKKKVKVDFEH
+730 FITWKRKVSIDFSHTPSKKRVDI
-744 SPSHDRVQIKHAS
+744 RKAS
-757 KYNLKNIDVKLNL
+757 KFNLKNIDVKFNL
-770 WSFTVITGPSGAGK
+770 WSFTVITWPSGAGK

-792 YRFLNDKQKFVQSYI
+792 FRFLNDRQKFVQSYI

-814 GLSWEEILAAPVM
+814 GLTWEEILAAPVM

-840 QEFYQDIGVEKI
+840 QEFYQDIWVERV
-852 TGHEQIKNTI
+852 TGQEEIKNTI

-873 RSCPATFVSV
+873 RSCPATFVNV
-883 FDKIRLLYAGTT
+883 FDKIRLLYAGTSD
-895 EAKYLGFTN
+895 AKYLGFNN
-904 SHFSFNSEKGA
+904 SHFSFNSDKGA

-949 EILAITWRGK
+949 EILWITWRGK
-959 TISQILDMYIYE
+959 TISQVLDMYIDE
-971 ALDFFHE
+971 ALDFFSE

-1021 KEYRGNTVYFLD
+1021 KEYRWNTVYFLD

-1041 ADIER
+1041 ADIEK
-1046 LLKVLKR
+1046 LLKVIKR

-1079 LDQGNLVK
+1079 LDNGQLVKSK

>member
-1 MPKAKKTDLK
+1 MPKSTTKTVKSAKTSQKTQKEKSDSSHFF
-11 ADILNSPIGSQNL
+11 DQGSL
-24 ALSEEEIVFQGIRT
+24 VFEWIRVN
-38 HNLKDIDLTLP
+38 NLKNIDLTLP

-54 TITWVSGSGKS
+54 TITWVSWSGKS
-65 SLAFETIYKEGQY
+65 SLAFQTIYKEGQY

-87 LRQFFNLGDRPEIDY
+87 LRQFFNLWDRPEIDY

-110 AIEQNKRSG
+110 AIEQNKRVW

-142 GDTYCYH
+142 GDTYCWN
-149 CGAKIEPKTIDQIM
+149 CGSKIKPQTVDQILHTM
-163 DTIKTD
+163 KEL
-169 YQGQKIYLLK
+169 YSNQRIYLLK
-179 ESGKFSE
+179 ESWSFST
-186 KSELLK
+186 KADLLK
-192 FVKNNKQKVEK
+192 FVKTNKQKVEK
-203 GWGFTRYLLLSQNPE
+203 GGGFTRYLLVSQNPE
-218 KQDPIE
+218 KADPIE
-224 YFYLEEPNIPE
+224 YFYLEDPQIPTD
-235 SYFPLQSY
+235 YFPINSY
-243 GIFDRLTL
+243 GIFDRVTL
-251 EEQKLGRLKEDII
+251 EEQKVWRLKEDII
-264 KILAETKKFWIYSTE
+264 KILSETKKFGVYLAEKNTTNE
-279 SSKELENQTSEKQVS
+279 PTSQKQVEAN
-294 SDFWANIEIS
+294 FWAGIEITQ
-304 AKKKKKTD
+304 AKKSKKAD
-312 SSTPMSESKVKPVIQ
+312 SKADGQEITQWARIQ

-349 FSPNRQEGACPHC
+349 FSPNRQEGACSHC
-362 LGLGEILQV
+362 LGIWEILQV
-371 EYDKIID
+371 DYNKVID
-378 PQSPLLEA
+378 PASPLIDA
-386 ILPWRESNLGQSVLK
+386 ILPWRDSNLGQWVLK

-408 MDGEKKRADQP
+408 MDPEKKRAEQP
-419 EWFLNVIIEGDDELL
+419 ERFLNVVIEGDQELL
-434 RVNSWGKRTSIKYHG
+434 RINTWGKYTSIKYNG

-454 KDQYAKGLLTVD
+454 KDQYVKGLLTVD
-466 FQAMLSMKS
+466 FQAMLNMKT

-493 CLNMDCHCERGTT
+493 T
-506 EAIQKTTKKLKKT
+506 IKKQDIEKKSDFSDLLPT
-519 DETVKNE
+519 
-526 DSGLVCFARKE
+526 
-537 GVEAL
+537 
-542 IPSLFINQ
+542 LFTQQ

-555 ARPADEQLLKV
+555 AQPEDQDLTKF
-566 NIRDLQRMELNH
+566 NIRDLQKIELNE
-578 LISFLDLFKQASN
+578 LI
-591 KPWNLLDRILNPLLD
+591 NLLELYKSRSEKPINLLERILNPLLD

-614 GLGYLMLKRGVDTI
+614 GLGYLMLTRGVDTL
-628 SGGEIQRLRLAKQLG
+628 SGGEIQRLRLAKQLW

-663 EIKKAIAS
+663 EIKKAIVS
-671 IQKLKAMGNTII
+671 INKLKEMGNTII
-683 VVEHNEEFIKASDW
+683 VVEHNEEFIRASDRI
-697 VVEIGPGAG
+697 VEIWPWAW
-706 DFGGELIFNGSY
+706 DFGWELIFNGSY
-718 EDFLQA
+718 EEFT
-724 KTLTSD
+724 KTRTLTSD
-730 YITGKKKVKVDFEH
+730 FITWKRKVSIDFSHTPSKKRVDI
-744 SPSHDRVQIKHAS
+744 RKAS
-757 KYNLKNIDVKLNL
+757 KFNLKNIDVKFNL
-770 WSFTVITGPSGAGK
+770 WSFTVITWPSGAGK

-792 YRFLNDKQKFVQSYI
+792 FRFLNDRQKFVQSYI

-814 GLSWEEILAAPVM
+814 GLTWEEILAAPVM

-840 QEFYQDIGVEKI
+840 QEFYQDIWVERV
-852 TGHEQIKNTI
+852 TGQEEIKNTI

-873 RSCPATFVSV
+873 RSCPATFVNV
-883 FDKIRLLYAGTT
+883 FDKIRLLYAGTSD
-895 EAKYLGFTN
+895 AKYLGFNN
-904 SHFSFNSEKGA
+904 SHFSFNSDKGA

-949 EILAITWRGK
+949 EILWITWRGK
-959 TISQILDMYIYE
+959 TISQVLDMYIDE
-971 ALDFFHE
+971 ALDFFSE

-1021 KEYRGNTVYFLD
+1021 KEYRWNTVYFLD

-1041 ADIER
+1041 ADIEK
-1046 LLKVLKR
+1046 LLKVIKR

-1079 LDQGNLVK
+1079 LDNGQLVKSK

>member
-1 MPKAKKTDLK
+1 MPKSTTKTVKSAKTWPKTQKEKSDSSHFF
-11 ADILNSPIGSQNL
+11 DQGSL
-24 ALSEEEIVFQGIRT
+24 VFEWIRVN
-38 HNLKDIDLTLP
+38 NLKNIDLTLP

-54 TITWVSGSGKS
+54 TITWVSWSGKS
-65 SLAFETIYKEGQY
+65 SLAFQTIYKEGQY

-87 LRQFFNLGDRPEIDY
+87 LRQFFNLWDRPEIDY

-110 AIEQNKRSG
+110 AIEQNKRVW

-142 GDTYCYH
+142 GDTYCWN
-149 CGAKIEPKTIDQIM
+149 CGSKIKPQTVDQILHTM
-163 DTIKTD
+163 KEL
-169 YQGQKIYLLK
+169 YNNQRIYLLK
-179 ESGKFSE
+179 ESWNFST
-186 KSELLK
+186 KADLLK
-192 FVKNNKQKVEK
+192 FVKTNKQKVEK
-203 GWGFTRYLLLSQNPE
+203 GGGFTRYLLVSQNPE
-218 KQDPIE
+218 KSDPIE
-224 YFYLEEPNIPE
+224 YFYLEDPQIPTD
-235 SYFPLQSY
+235 YFPINSY
-243 GIFDRLTL
+243 GIFDRVTL
-251 EEQKLGRLKEDII
+251 EEQKVWRLKEDII
-264 KILAETKKFWIYSTE
+264 KILSETKKFGVYLAEKNTTNE
-279 SSKELENQTSEKQVS
+279 PTSQKQVEAN
-294 SDFWANIEIS
+294 FWAGIEITQ
-304 AKKKKKTD
+304 AKKSKKAN
-312 SSTPMSESKVKPVIQ
+312 SKADGQEINQWTRIQ

-349 FSPNRQEGACPHC
+349 FSPNRQEGACSHC
-362 LGLGEILQV
+362 LGIWEILQV
-371 EYDKIID
+371 DYNKVID
-378 PQSPLLEA
+378 PASPLIDA
-386 ILPWRESNLGQSVLK
+386 ILPWRDSNLGQWILK

-408 MDGEKKRADQP
+408 MDPEKKRAEQP
-419 EWFLNVIIEGDDELL
+419 ERFLNVVIEGDQELL
-434 RVNSWGKRTSIKYHG
+434 RINTWGKYTSIKYNG

-454 KDQYAKGLLTVD
+454 KDQYVKGLLTVD
-466 FQAMLSMKS
+466 FQAMLNMKT

-493 CLNMDCHCERGTT
+493 T
-506 EAIQKTTKKLKKT
+506 IKKQDIEKKSDFSNLLPT
-519 DETVKNE
+519 
-526 DSGLVCFARKE
+526 
-537 GVEAL
+537 
-542 IPSLFINQ
+542 LFTQQ

-555 ARPADEQLLKV
+555 AQPEDQDLIKF
-566 NIRDLQRMELNH
+566 NIRDLQKIELNA
-578 LISFLDLFKQASN
+578 LI
-591 KPWNLLDRILNPLLD
+591 NLLELYKSTSEKPINLLERILNPLLD

-614 GLGYLMLKRGVDTI
+614 GLGYLMLTRGVDTL
-628 SGGEIQRLRLAKQLG
+628 SGGEIQRLRLAKQLW

-663 EIKKAIAS
+663 EIKKAIVS
-671 IQKLKAMGNTII
+671 INKLKEMGNTII
-683 VVEHNEEFIKASDW
+683 VVEHNEEFIRASDRI
-697 VVEIGPGAG
+697 VEIWPWAW
-706 DFGGELIFNGSY
+706 DFGWELIFNGSY
-718 EDFLQA
+718 EEFT
-724 KTLTSD
+724 KTRTLTSD
-730 YITGKKKVKVDFEH
+730 FITWKRKVSIDFSHTPSKKRVDI
-744 SPSHDRVQIKHAS
+744 RKAS
-757 KYNLKNIDVKLNL
+757 KFNLKNIDVKFNL
-770 WSFTVITGPSGAGK
+770 WSFTVITWPSGAGK

-792 YRFLNDKQKFVQSYI
+792 FRFLNDRQKFVQSYI

-814 GLSWEEILAAPVM
+814 GLTWEEILAAPVM

-840 QEFYQDIGVEKI
+840 QEFYQDIWVERV
-852 TGHEQIKNTI
+852 TGQEEIKNTI

-873 RSCPATFVSV
+873 RSCPATFVNV
-883 FDKIRLLYAGTT
+883 FDKIRLLYAGTSD
-895 EAKYLGFTN
+895 AKYLGFNN
-904 SHFSFNSEKGA
+904 SHFSFNSDKGA

-949 EILAITWRGK
+949 EILWITWRGK
-959 TISQILDMYIYE
+959 TISQVLDMYIDE
-971 ALDFFHE
+971 ALDFFSE

-1021 KEYRGNTVYFLD
+1021 KEYRWNTVYFLD

-1041 ADIER
+1041 ADIEK
-1046 LLKVLKR
+1046 LLKVIKR

-1079 LDQGNLVK
+1079 LDNGQLVKSK

>member
-1 MPKAKKTDLK
+1 MPKSTTKTVK
-11 ADILNSPIGSQNL
+11 STKTSPKIQKEKSDFSHFFDQGSL
-24 ALSEEEIVFQGIRT
+24 VFEWIRVN
-38 HNLKDIDLTLP
+38 NLKNIDLTLP

-54 TITWVSGSGKS
+54 TITWVSWSGKS
-65 SLAFETIYKEGQY
+65 SLAFQTIYKEGQY

-87 LRQFFNLGDRPEIDY
+87 LRQFFNLWDRPEIDY

-110 AIEQNKRSG
+110 AIEQNKRVW

-142 GDTYCYH
+142 GDTYCWN
-149 CGAKIEPKTIDQIM
+149 CGSKIKPQTVDQILHTM
-163 DTIKTD
+163 KEL
-169 YQGQKIYLLK
+169 YSNQRIYLLK
-179 ESGKFSE
+179 ESWSFST
-186 KSELLK
+186 KADLLK
-192 FVKNNKQKVEK
+192 FVKTNKQKVEK
-203 GWGFTRYLLLSQNPE
+203 GGGFTRYLLVSQNPE
-218 KQDPIE
+218 KADPIE
-224 YFYLEEPNIPE
+224 YFYLEDPQIPTD
-235 SYFPLQSY
+235 YFPINSY
-243 GIFDRLTL
+243 GIFDRVTL
-251 EEQKLGRLKEDII
+251 EEQKVWRLKEDII
-264 KILAETKKFWIYSTE
+264 KILSETKKFGVYLAEKNTTNE
-279 SSKELENQTSEKQVS
+279 PTSQKQVEAN
-294 SDFWANIEIS
+294 FWAGIEITQ
-304 AKKKKKTD
+304 AKKSKKSD
-312 SSTPMSESKVKPVIQ
+312 SKADGQEINQWTRIQ

-349 FSPNRQEGACPHC
+349 FSPNRQEGACSHC
-362 LGLGEILQV
+362 LGIWEILQV
-371 EYDKIID
+371 DYNKVID
-378 PQSPLLEA
+378 PASPLIDA
-386 ILPWRESNLGQSVLK
+386 ILPWRDSNLGQWVLK

-408 MDGEKKRADQP
+408 MDPEKKRAEQP
-419 EWFLNVIIEGDDELL
+419 ERFLNVVVEGDQELL
-434 RVNSWGKRTSIKYHG
+434 RINTWGKYTSIKYNG

-454 KDQYAKGLLTVD
+454 KDQYVKGLLTVD
-466 FQAMLSMKS
+466 FQAMLNMKT

-493 CLNMDCHCERGTT
+493 T
-506 EAIQKTTKKLKKT
+506 IKKQDIEKKSDFSNLLPT
-519 DETVKNE
+519 
-526 DSGLVCFARKE
+526 
-537 GVEAL
+537 
-542 IPSLFINQ
+542 LFTQQ

-555 ARPADEQLLKV
+555 AQPEDQDLTKF
-566 NIRDLQRMELNH
+566 NIRDLQKIELNE
-578 LISFLDLFKQASN
+578 LI
-591 KPWNLLDRILNPLLD
+591 NLLELYKSTSEKPINLLERILNPLLD

-614 GLGYLMLKRGVDTI
+614 GLGYLMLTRGVDTL
-628 SGGEIQRLRLAKQLG
+628 SGGEIQRLRLAKQLW

-663 EIKKAIAS
+663 EIKKAIVS
-671 IQKLKAMGNTII
+671 INKLKEMGNTII
-683 VVEHNEEFIKASDW
+683 VVEHNEEFIRASDRI
-697 VVEIGPGAG
+697 VEIWPWAW
-706 DFGGELIFNGSY
+706 DFGWELIFNGSY
-718 EDFLQA
+718 EEFT
-724 KTLTSD
+724 KTRTLTSD
-730 YITGKKKVKVDFEH
+730 FITWKRKVSIDFSHTPSKKRVDI
-744 SPSHDRVQIKHAS
+744 RKAS
-757 KYNLKNIDVKLNL
+757 KFNLKNIDVKFNL
-770 WSFTVITGPSGAGK
+770 WSFTVITWPSGAGK

-792 YRFLNDKQKFVQSYI
+792 FRFLNDRQKFVQSYI

-814 GLSWEEILAAPVM
+814 GLTWEEILAAPVM

-840 QEFYQDIGVEKI
+840 QEFYQDIWVERV
-852 TGHEQIKNTI
+852 TGQEEIKNTI

-873 RSCPATFVSV
+873 RSCPATFVNV
-883 FDKIRLLYAGTT
+883 FDKIRLLYAGTSD
-895 EAKYLGFTN
+895 AKYLGFNN
-904 SHFSFNSEKGA
+904 SHFSFNSDKGA

-949 EILAITWRGK
+949 EILWITWRGK
-959 TISQILDMYIYE
+959 TISQVLDMYIDE
-971 ALDFFHE
+971 ALDFFSE

-1021 KEYRGNTVYFLD
+1021 KEYRWNTVYFLD

-1041 ADIER
+1041 ADIEK
-1046 LLKVLKR
+1046 LLKVIKR

-1079 LDQGNLVK
+1079 LDNGQLVKSK

>member
-1 MPKAKKTDLK
+1 MPKSTTKTVKSAKT
-11 ADILNSPIGSQNL
+11 SPKIQKEKSDSSHFFDQGSL
-24 ALSEEEIVFQGIRT
+24 VFEWIRVN
-38 HNLKDIDLTLP
+38 NLKNIDLTLP

-54 TITWVSGSGKS
+54 TITWVSWSGKS
-65 SLAFETIYKEGQY
+65 SLAFQTIYKEGQY

-87 LRQFFNLGDRPEIDY
+87 LRQFFNLWDRPEIDY

-110 AIEQNKRSG
+110 AIEQNKRVW

-142 GDTYCYH
+142 GDTYCWN
-149 CGAKIEPKTIDQIM
+149 CGSKIKPQTVDQILHTM
-163 DTIKTD
+163 KEL
-169 YQGQKIYLLK
+169 YSNQRIYLLK
-179 ESGKFSE
+179 ESWSFST
-186 KSELLK
+186 KADLLK
-192 FVKNNKQKVEK
+192 FVKTNKQKVEK
-203 GWGFTRYLLLSQNPE
+203 GGGFTRYLLVSQNPE
-218 KQDPIE
+218 KTDPIE
-224 YFYLEEPNIPE
+224 YFYLEDPQIPTD
-235 SYFPLQSY
+235 YFPINSY
-243 GIFDRLTL
+243 GIFDRVTL
-251 EEQKLGRLKEDII
+251 EEQKVWRLKEDII
-264 KILAETKKFWIYSTE
+264 KILSETKKFGVYLAEKNTTNE
-279 SSKELENQTSEKQVS
+279 PTSQKQVEAN
-294 SDFWANIEIS
+294 FWAGIEITQ
-304 AKKKKKTD
+304 AKKSKKAD
-312 SSTPMSESKVKPVIQ
+312 SKADGQEINQWTRIQ

-349 FSPNRQEGACPHC
+349 FSPNRQEGACSHC
-362 LGLGEILQV
+362 LGIWEILQV
-371 EYDKIID
+371 DYNKVID
-378 PQSPLLEA
+378 PASPLIDA
-386 ILPWRESNLGQSVLK
+386 ILPWRDSNLGQWVLK

-408 MDGEKKRADQP
+408 MDPEKKRAEQP
-419 EWFLNVIIEGDDELL
+419 ERFLNVVIEGDQELL
-434 RVNSWGKRTSIKYHG
+434 RINTWGKYTSIKYNG

-454 KDQYAKGLLTVD
+454 KDQYVKGLLTVD
-466 FQAMLSMKS
+466 FQAMLNMKT

-493 CLNMDCHCERGTT
+493 T
-506 EAIQKTTKKLKKT
+506 IKKQDIEKKSDFSNLLPT
-519 DETVKNE
+519 
-526 DSGLVCFARKE
+526 
-537 GVEAL
+537 
-542 IPSLFINQ
+542 LFTQQ

-555 ARPADEQLLKV
+555 AQPEDQDLIKF
-566 NIRDLQRMELNH
+566 NIRDLQKIELNE
-578 LISFLDLFKQASN
+578 LI
-591 KPWNLLDRILNPLLD
+591 NLLELYKSTSEKPINLLERILNPLLD

-614 GLGYLMLKRGVDTI
+614 GLGYLMLTRGVDTL
-628 SGGEIQRLRLAKQLG
+628 SGGEIQRLRLAKQLW

-663 EIKKAIAS
+663 EIKKAIVS
-671 IQKLKAMGNTII
+671 INKLKEMGNTII
-683 VVEHNEEFIKASDW
+683 VVEHNEEFIRASDRI
-697 VVEIGPGAG
+697 VEIWPWAW
-706 DFGGELIFNGSY
+706 DFGWELIFNGSY
-718 EDFLQA
+718 EEFT
-724 KTLTSD
+724 KTRTLTSD
-730 YITGKKKVKVDFEH
+730 FITWKRKVSIDFSHTPSKKRVDI
-744 SPSHDRVQIKHAS
+744 RKAS
-757 KYNLKNIDVKLNL
+757 KFNLKNIDVKFNL
-770 WSFTVITGPSGAGK
+770 WSFTVITWPSGAGK

-792 YRFLNDKQKFVQSYI
+792 FRFLNDRQKFVQSYI

-814 GLSWEEILAAPVM
+814 GLTWEEILAAPVM

-840 QEFYQDIGVEKI
+840 QEFYQDIWVERV
-852 TGHEQIKNTI
+852 TGQEEIKNTI

-873 RSCPATFVSV
+873 RSCPATFVNV
-883 FDKIRLLYAGTT
+883 FDKIRLLYAGTSD
-895 EAKYLGFTN
+895 AKYLGFNN
-904 SHFSFNSEKGA
+904 SHFSFNSDKGA

-949 EILAITWRGK
+949 EILWITWRGK
-959 TISQILDMYIYE
+959 TISQVLDMYIDE
-971 ALDFFHE
+971 ALEFFSE

-1021 KEYRGNTVYFLD
+1021 KEYRWNTVYFLD

-1041 ADIER
+1041 ADIEK
-1046 LLKVLKR
+1046 LLKVIKR

-1079 LDQGNLVK
+1079 LDNGQLVKSK

>member
-1 MPKAKKTDLK
+1 MPKSTTKTVKSAKT
-11 ADILNSPIGSQNL
+11 SPKIQKEKSDSSHFFDQGSL
-24 ALSEEEIVFQGIRT
+24 VFEWIRVN
-38 HNLKDIDLTLP
+38 NLKNIDLTLP

-54 TITWVSGSGKS
+54 TITWVSWSGKS
-65 SLAFETIYKEGQY
+65 SLAFQTIYKEGQY

-87 LRQFFNLGDRPEIDY
+87 LRQFFNLWDRPEIDY

-110 AIEQNKRSG
+110 AIEQNKRVW

-142 GDTYCYH
+142 GDTYCWN
-149 CGAKIEPKTIDQIM
+149 CGSKIKPQTVDQILHTM
-163 DTIKTD
+163 KEL
-169 YQGQKIYLLK
+169 YSNQRIYLLK
-179 ESGKFSE
+179 ESWSFST
-186 KSELLK
+186 KADLLK
-192 FVKNNKQKVEK
+192 FVKTNKQKVEK
-203 GWGFTRYLLLSQNPE
+203 GGGFTRYLLVSQNPE
-218 KQDPIE
+218 KADPIE
-224 YFYLEEPNIPE
+224 YFYLEDPQIPTD
-235 SYFPLQSY
+235 YFPINSY
-243 GIFDRLTL
+243 GIFDRVTL
-251 EEQKLGRLKEDII
+251 EEQKVWRLKEDII
-264 KILAETKKFWIYSTE
+264 KILSETKKFGVYLAEKNTTNE
-279 SSKELENQTSEKQVS
+279 PTSQKQVEAN
-294 SDFWANIEIS
+294 FWAGIEITQ
-304 AKKKKKTD
+304 AKKSKKAD
-312 SSTPMSESKVKPVIQ
+312 SKADGQEITQWTRIQ

-349 FSPNRQEGACPHC
+349 FSPNRQEGACSHC
-362 LGLGEILQV
+362 LGIWEILQV
-371 EYDKIID
+371 DYNKVID
-378 PQSPLLEA
+378 PASPLIDA
-386 ILPWRESNLGQSVLK
+386 ILPWRDSNLGQWILK

-408 MDGEKKRADQP
+408 MDPEKKRAEQP
-419 EWFLNVIIEGDDELL
+419 ERFLNVIIEGDEELL
-434 RVNSWGKRTSIKYHG
+434 RINTWGKYTSIKYNG

-454 KDQYAKGLLTVD
+454 KDQYVKGLLTVD
-466 FQAMLSMKS
+466 FQAMLNMKT

-493 CLNMDCHCERGTT
+493 T
-506 EAIQKTTKKLKKT
+506 IKKQDIEKKSDFSNLLPT
-519 DETVKNE
+519 
-526 DSGLVCFARKE
+526 
-537 GVEAL
+537 
-542 IPSLFINQ
+542 LFTQQ

-555 ARPADEQLLKV
+555 AQPEDQDLIKF
-566 NIRDLQRMELNH
+566 NIRDLQKIELNE
-578 LISFLDLFKQASN
+578 LI
-591 KPWNLLDRILNPLLD
+591 NLLELYKSTSEKPINLLERILNPLLD

-614 GLGYLMLKRGVDTI
+614 GLGYLMLTRGVDTL
-628 SGGEIQRLRLAKQLG
+628 SGGEIQRLRLAKQLW

-663 EIKKAIAS
+663 EIKKAIVS
-671 IQKLKAMGNTII
+671 INKLKEMGNTII
-683 VVEHNEEFIKASDW
+683 VVEHNEEFIRASDRI
-697 VVEIGPGAG
+697 VEIWPWAW
-706 DFGGELIFNGSY
+706 DFGWELIFNGSY
-718 EDFLQA
+718 EEFT
-724 KTLTSD
+724 KTRTLTSD
-730 YITGKKKVKVDFEH
+730 FITWKRKVSIDFSHTPSKKRVDI
-744 SPSHDRVQIKHAS
+744 RKAS
-757 KYNLKNIDVKLNL
+757 KFNLKNIDVKFNL

-792 YRFLNDKQKFVQSYI
+792 FRFLNDRQKFVQSYI

-814 GLSWEEILAAPVM
+814 GLTWEEILAAPVM

-840 QEFYQDIGVEKI
+840 QEFYQDIWVERV
-852 TGHEQIKNTI
+852 TGQEEIKNTI

-873 RSCPATFVSV
+873 RSCPATFVNV
-883 FDKIRLLYAGTT
+883 FDKIRLLYAGTSD
-895 EAKYLGFTN
+895 AKYLGFNN
-904 SHFSFNSEKGA
+904 SHFSFNSDKGA

-949 EILAITWRGK
+949 EILWITWRGK
-959 TISQILDMYIYE
+959 TISQVLDMYIDE
-971 ALDFFHE
+971 ALDFFSE

-1021 KEYRGNTVYFLD
+1021 KEYRWNTVYFLD

-1041 ADIER
+1041 ADIEK
-1046 LLKVLKR
+1046 LLKVIKR

-1079 LDQGNLVK
+1079 LDNGQLIKSK

>member
-1 MPKAKKTDLK
+1 MPKSTTKTVKSVKNWQKTPKEKSDSSHFF
-11 ADILNSPIGSQNL
+11 DQGSL
-24 ALSEEEIVFQGIRT
+24 VFEWIRVN
-38 HNLKDIDLTLP
+38 NLKNIDLTLP

-54 TITWVSGSGKS
+54 TITWVSWSGKS
-65 SLAFETIYKEGQY
+65 SLAFQTIYKEGQY

-87 LRQFFNLGDRPEIDY
+87 LRQFFNLWDRPEIDY

-110 AIEQNKRSG
+110 AIEQNKRVW

-142 GDTYCYH
+142 GDTYCWN
-149 CGAKIEPKTIDQIM
+149 CGSKIKPQTVDQILHTM
-163 DTIKTD
+163 KEL
-169 YQGQKIYLLK
+169 YSNQRIYLLK
-179 ESGKFSE
+179 ESWSFST
-186 KSELLK
+186 KADLLK
-192 FVKNNKQKVEK
+192 FVKTNKQKVEK
-203 GWGFTRYLLLSQNPE
+203 GGGFTRYLLVSQNPE
-218 KQDPIE
+218 KADPIE
-224 YFYLEEPNIPE
+224 YFYLEDPQIPTD
-235 SYFPLQSY
+235 YFPINSY
-243 GIFDRLTL
+243 GIFDRVTL
-251 EEQKLGRLKEDII
+251 EEQKVWRLKEDII
-264 KILAETKKFWIYSTE
+264 KILSETKKFWVYLAEKSTTNE
-279 SSKELENQTSEKQVS
+279 PTSQKQVEAN
-294 SDFWANIEIS
+294 FWAGIEITQ
-304 AKKKKKTD
+304 AKKSKKAD
-312 SSTPMSESKVKPVIQ
+312 SKADGQEITQWTRIQ

-349 FSPNRQEGACPHC
+349 FSPNRQEGACSHC
-362 LGLGEILQV
+362 LGIWEILQV
-371 EYDKIID
+371 DYNKVID
-378 PQSPLLEA
+378 PASPLIDA
-386 ILPWRESNLGQSVLK
+386 ILPWRDSNLWQWVLK

-408 MDGEKKRADQP
+408 MDPEKKRAEQP
-419 EWFLNVIIEGDDELL
+419 ERFLNVVIEGDQELL
-434 RVNSWGKRTSIKYHG
+434 RINTWWKYTSIKYNG

-454 KDQYAKGLLTVD
+454 KDQYVKGLLTVD
-466 FQAMLSMKS
+466 FQAMLNMKT

-493 CLNMDCHCERGTT
+493 T
-506 EAIQKTTKKLKKT
+506 IKKQDIEKKYEFSNLLPT
-519 DETVKNE
+519 
-526 DSGLVCFARKE
+526 
-537 GVEAL
+537 
-542 IPSLFINQ
+542 LFTQQ

-555 ARPADEQLLKV
+555 AQPEDQDLIKF
-566 NIRDLQRMELNH
+566 NIRDLQKIELNE
-578 LISFLDLFKQASN
+578 LI
-591 KPWNLLDRILNPLLD
+591 NLLELYKSTSEKPINLLERILNPLLD

-614 GLGYLMLKRGVDTI
+614 GLGYLMLTRGVDTL
-628 SGGEIQRLRLAKQLG
+628 SGGEIQRLRLAKQLW

-663 EIKKAIAS
+663 EIKKAIVS
-671 IQKLKAMGNTII
+671 INKLKEMGNTII
-683 VVEHNEEFIKASDW
+683 VVEHNEEFIRASDRI
-697 VVEIGPGAG
+697 VEIWPWAW
-706 DFGGELIFNGSY
+706 DFGWELIFNGSY
-718 EDFLQA
+718 EEFT
-724 KTLTSD
+724 KTRTLTSD
-730 YITGKKKVKVDFEH
+730 FITWKRKVSIDFSHTPSKKRVDI
-744 SPSHDRVQIKHAS
+744 RKAS
-757 KYNLKNIDVKLNL
+757 KFNLKNIDVKFNL
-770 WSFTVITGPSGAGK
+770 WSFTVITWPSGAGK

-792 YRFLNDKQKFVQSYI
+792 FRFLNDRQKFVQSYI

-814 GLSWEEILAAPVM
+814 GLTWEEILAAPVM

-840 QEFYQDIGVEKI
+840 QEFYQDIWVERV
-852 TGHEQIKNTI
+852 TGQEEIKNTI

-873 RSCPATFVSV
+873 RSCPATFVNV
-883 FDKIRLLYAGTT
+883 FDKIRLLYAGTSD
-895 EAKYLGFTN
+895 AKYLGFNN
-904 SHFSFNSEKGA
+904 SHFSFNSDKGA

-949 EILAITWRGK
+949 EILWITWRGK
-959 TISQILDMYIYE
+959 TISQVLDMYIDE
-971 ALDFFHE
+971 ALDFFSE

-1021 KEYRGNTVYFLD
+1021 KEYRWNTVYFLD

-1041 ADIER
+1041 ADIEK
-1046 LLKVLKR
+1046 LLKVIKR

-1079 LDQGNLVK
+1079 LDNGQLVKSK

>member
-1 MPKAKKTDLK
+1 MPKSTTKTVKSAKTWPKTQKEKSDSSHFF
-11 ADILNSPIGSQNL
+11 DQGSL
-24 ALSEEEIVFQGIRT
+24 VFEWIRVN
-38 HNLKDIDLTLP
+38 NLKNIDLTLP

-54 TITWVSGSGKS
+54 TITWVSWSGKS
-65 SLAFETIYKEGQY
+65 SLAFQTIYKEGQY

-87 LRQFFNLGDRPEIDY
+87 LRQFFNLWDRPEIDY

-110 AIEQNKRSG
+110 AIEQNKRVW

-142 GDTYCYH
+142 GDTYCWN
-149 CGAKIEPKTIDQIM
+149 CGSKIKPQTVDQILHTM
-163 DTIKTD
+163 KEL
-169 YQGQKIYLLK
+169 YSNQRIYLLK
-179 ESGKFSE
+179 ESWSFST
-186 KSELLK
+186 KADLLK
-192 FVKNNKQKVEK
+192 FVKTNKQKVEK
-203 GWGFTRYLLLSQNPE
+203 GGGFTRYLLVSQNPE
-218 KQDPIE
+218 KADPIE
-224 YFYLEEPNIPE
+224 YFYLEDPQIPTD
-235 SYFPLQSY
+235 YFPINSY
-243 GIFDRLTL
+243 GIFDRVTL
-251 EEQKLGRLKEDII
+251 EEQKVWRLKEDII
-264 KILAETKKFWIYSTE
+264 KILSETKKFGVYLAEKSTTNE
-279 SSKELENQTSEKQVS
+279 PTSQKQVEAN
-294 SDFWANIEIS
+294 FWAGIEITQ
-304 AKKKKKTD
+304 AKKSKKAD
-312 SSTPMSESKVKPVIQ
+312 SKADGQEILQWTRIQ

-349 FSPNRQEGACPHC
+349 FSPNRQEGACSHC
-362 LGLGEILQV
+362 LGIWEILQV
-371 EYDKIID
+371 DYNKVID
-378 PQSPLLEA
+378 PASPLIDA
-386 ILPWRESNLGQSVLK
+386 ILPWRDSNLGQWVLK

-408 MDGEKKRADQP
+408 MDPEKKRAEQP
-419 EWFLNVIIEGDDELL
+419 ERFLNVVIEGDQELL
-434 RVNSWGKRTSIKYHG
+434 RINTWGKYTSIKYNG

-454 KDQYAKGLLTVD
+454 KDQYVKGLLTVD
-466 FQAMLSMKS
+466 FQAMLNMKT

-493 CLNMDCHCERGTT
+493 T
-506 EAIQKTTKKLKKT
+506 IKKQDIEKKSDFSNLLPT
-519 DETVKNE
+519 
-526 DSGLVCFARKE
+526 
-537 GVEAL
+537 
-542 IPSLFINQ
+542 LFTQQ

-555 ARPADEQLLKV
+555 AQPEDQDLIKF
-566 NIRDLQRMELNH
+566 NIRDLQKIELNE
-578 LISFLDLFKQASN
+578 LI
-591 KPWNLLDRILNPLLD
+591 NLLELYKSTSEKPINLLERILNPLLD

-614 GLGYLMLKRGVDTI
+614 GLGYLMLTRGVDTL
-628 SGGEIQRLRLAKQLG
+628 SGGEIQRLRLAKQLW

-663 EIKKAIAS
+663 EIKKAIVS
-671 IQKLKAMGNTII
+671 INKLKEMGNTII
-683 VVEHNEEFIKASDW
+683 VVEHNEEFIRASDRI
-697 VVEIGPGAG
+697 VEIWPWAW
-706 DFGGELIFNGSY
+706 DFGWELIFNGSY
-718 EDFLQA
+718 EEFT
-724 KTLTSD
+724 KTRTLTSD
-730 YITGKKKVKVDFEH
+730 FITWKRKVSIDFSHTPSKKRVDI
-744 SPSHDRVQIKHAS
+744 RKAS
-757 KYNLKNIDVKLNL
+757 KFNLKNIDVKFNL
-770 WSFTVITGPSGAGK
+770 WSFTVITWPSGAGK

-792 YRFLNDKQKFVQSYI
+792 FRFLNDRQKFVQSYI

-814 GLSWEEILAAPVM
+814 GLTWEEILAAPVM

-840 QEFYQDIGVEKI
+840 QEFYQDIWVERV
-852 TGHEQIKNTI
+852 TGQEEIKNTI

-873 RSCPATFVSV
+873 RSCPATFVNV
-883 FDKIRLLYAGTT
+883 FDKIRLLYAGTSD
-895 EAKYLGFTN
+895 AKYLGFNN
-904 SHFSFNSEKGA
+904 SHFSFNSDKGA

-949 EILAITWRGK
+949 EILWITWRGK
-959 TISQILDMYIYE
+959 TISQVLDMYIDE
-971 ALDFFHE
+971 ALDFFSE

-1021 KEYRGNTVYFLD
+1021 KEYRWNTVYFLD

-1041 ADIER
+1041 ADIEK
-1046 LLKVLKR
+1046 LLKVIKR

-1079 LDQGNLVK
+1079 LDNGQLVKSK

>member
-1 MPKAKKTDLK
+1 MPKSTTKTVKSVKNWQKTPKEKSDSSHFF
-11 ADILNSPIGSQNL
+11 DQGSL
-24 ALSEEEIVFQGIRT
+24 VFEGIRVN
-38 HNLKDIDLTLP
+38 NLKNIDLTLP

-54 TITWVSGSGKS
+54 TITWVSWSGKS
-65 SLAFETIYKEGQY
+65 SLAFQTIYKEGQY

-87 LRQFFNLGDRPEIDY
+87 LRQFFNLWDRPEIDY

-110 AIEQNKRSG
+110 AIEQNKRVW

-142 GDTYCYH
+142 GDTYCWN
-149 CGAKIEPKTIDQIM
+149 CGSKIKPQTVDQILHTM
-163 DTIKTD
+163 KEL
-169 YQGQKIYLLK
+169 YSNQRIYLLK
-179 ESGKFSE
+179 ESWSFST
-186 KSELLK
+186 KADLLK
-192 FVKNNKQKVEK
+192 FVKTNKQKVEK
-203 GWGFTRYLLLSQNPE
+203 GGGFTRYLLVSQNPE
-218 KQDPIE
+218 KADPIE
-224 YFYLEEPNIPE
+224 YFYLEDPQIPTD
-235 SYFPLQSY
+235 YFPINSY
-243 GIFDRLTL
+243 GIFDRVTL
-251 EEQKLGRLKEDII
+251 EEQKVWRLKEDII
-264 KILAETKKFWIYSTE
+264 KILSETKKFGVYLAEKNTTNE
-279 SSKELENQTSEKQVS
+279 PTSQKQVEAN
-294 SDFWANIEIS
+294 FWAGIEITQ
-304 AKKKKKTD
+304 AKKSKKAD
-312 SSTPMSESKVKPVIQ
+312 SKADGQEINQWTRIQ

-349 FSPNRQEGACPHC
+349 FSPNRQEGACSHC
-362 LGLGEILQV
+362 LGIWEILQV
-371 EYDKIID
+371 DYNKVID
-378 PQSPLLEA
+378 PASPLIDA
-386 ILPWRESNLGQSVLK
+386 ILPWRDSNLWQWVLK

-408 MDGEKKRADQP
+408 MDPEKKRAEQP
-419 EWFLNVIIEGDDELL
+419 ERFLNVIIEGDQELL
-434 RVNSWGKRTSIKYHG
+434 RINTWGKYTSIKYNG

-454 KDQYAKGLLTVD
+454 KDQYVKGLLTVD
-466 FQAMLSMKS
+466 FQAMLNMKT

-493 CLNMDCHCERGTT
+493 T
-506 EAIQKTTKKLKKT
+506 IKKQDIEKKSDFSNLLPT
-519 DETVKNE
+519 
-526 DSGLVCFARKE
+526 
-537 GVEAL
+537 
-542 IPSLFINQ
+542 LFTQQ

-555 ARPADEQLLKV
+555 AQPEDQDLTKF
-566 NIRDLQRMELNH
+566 NIRDLQKIELNE
-578 LISFLDLFKQASN
+578 LI
-591 KPWNLLDRILNPLLD
+591 NLLELYKSTSEKPINLLERILNPLLD

-614 GLGYLMLKRGVDTI
+614 GLGYLMLTRGVDTL
-628 SGGEIQRLRLAKQLG
+628 SGGEIQRLRLAKQLW

-663 EIKKAIAS
+663 EIKKAIVS
-671 IQKLKAMGNTII
+671 INKLKEMGNTII
-683 VVEHNEEFIKASDW
+683 VVEHNEEFIRASDRI
-697 VVEIGPGAG
+697 VEIWPWAW
-706 DFGGELIFNGSY
+706 DFGWELIFNGSY
-718 EDFLQA
+718 EEFT
-724 KTLTSD
+724 KTRTLTSD
-730 YITGKKKVKVDFEH
+730 FITWKRKVSIDFSHTPSKKRVDI
-744 SPSHDRVQIKHAS
+744 RKAS
-757 KYNLKNIDVKLNL
+757 KFNLKNIDVKFNL
-770 WSFTVITGPSGAGK
+770 WSFTVITWPSGAGK

-792 YRFLNDKQKFVQSYI
+792 FRFLNDRQKFVQSYI

-814 GLSWEEILAAPVM
+814 GLTWEEILAAPVM

-840 QEFYQDIGVEKI
+840 QEFYQDIWVERV
-852 TGHEQIKNTI
+852 TGQEEIKNTI

-873 RSCPATFVSV
+873 RSCPATFVNV
-883 FDKIRLLYAGTT
+883 FDKIRLLYAGTSD
-895 EAKYLGFTN
+895 AKYLGFNN
-904 SHFSFNSEKGA
+904 SHFSFNSDKGA

-949 EILAITWRGK
+949 EILWITWRGK
-959 TISQILDMYIYE
+959 TISQVLDMYIDE
-971 ALDFFHE
+971 ALDFFSE

-1021 KEYRGNTVYFLD
+1021 KEYRWNTVYFLD

-1041 ADIER
+1041 ADIEK
-1046 LLKVLKR
+1046 LLKVIKR

-1079 LDQGNLVK
+1079 LDNGQLVKSK

>member
-1 MPKAKKTDLK
+1 MPKSTTKTVK
-11 ADILNSPIGSQNL
+11 STKTSPKIQKEKSDFSHFFDQGSL
-24 ALSEEEIVFQGIRT
+24 VFEGIRVN
-38 HNLKDIDLTLP
+38 NLKNIDLTLP

-54 TITWVSGSGKS
+54 TITWVSWSGKS
-65 SLAFETIYKEGQY
+65 SLAFQTIYKEGQY

-87 LRQFFNLGDRPEIDY
+87 LRQFFNLWDRPEIDY

-110 AIEQNKRSG
+110 AIEQNKRVW

-142 GDTYCYH
+142 GDTYCWN
-149 CGAKIEPKTIDQIM
+149 CGSKIKPQTVDQILHTM
-163 DTIKTD
+163 KEL
-169 YQGQKIYLLK
+169 YNNQRIYLLK
-179 ESGKFSE
+179 ESWSFST
-186 KSELLK
+186 KADLLK
-192 FVKNNKQKVEK
+192 FVKTNKQKVEK
-203 GWGFTRYLLLSQNPE
+203 GGGFTRYLLVSQNPE
-218 KQDPIE
+218 KADPIE
-224 YFYLEEPNIPE
+224 YFYLEDPQIPTD
-235 SYFPLQSY
+235 YFPINSY
-243 GIFDRLTL
+243 GIFDRVTL
-251 EEQKLGRLKEDII
+251 EEQKVWRLKEDII
-264 KILAETKKFWIYSTE
+264 KILSETKKFGVYLAEKNTTNE
-279 SSKELENQTSEKQVS
+279 PTSQKQVGAN
-294 SDFWANIEIS
+294 FWAGIEITQ
-304 AKKKKKTD
+304 AKKSKKAD
-312 SSTPMSESKVKPVIQ
+312 SKADGQEITQWARIQ

-349 FSPNRQEGACPHC
+349 FSPNRQEGACSHC
-362 LGLGEILQV
+362 LGIWEILQV
-371 EYDKIID
+371 DYNKVID
-378 PQSPLLEA
+378 PASPLIDA
-386 ILPWRESNLGQSVLK
+386 ILPWRDSNLGQWVLK

-408 MDGEKKRADQP
+408 MDPEKKRAEQP
-419 EWFLNVIIEGDDELL
+419 ERFLNVVIEGDQELL
-434 RVNSWGKRTSIKYHG
+434 RINTWGKYTSIKYNG

-454 KDQYAKGLLTVD
+454 KDQYVKGLLTVD
-466 FQAMLSMKS
+466 FQAMLNMKT

-493 CLNMDCHCERGTT
+493 T
-506 EAIQKTTKKLKKT
+506 IKKQDIEKKSDFSNLLPT
-519 DETVKNE
+519 
-526 DSGLVCFARKE
+526 
-537 GVEAL
+537 
-542 IPSLFINQ
+542 LFTQQ

-555 ARPADEQLLKV
+555 AQPEDQDLIKF
-566 NIRDLQRMELNH
+566 NIRDLQKIELNE
-578 LISFLDLFKQASN
+578 LI
-591 KPWNLLDRILNPLLD
+591 NLLELYKSTSEKPINLLERILNPLLD

-614 GLGYLMLKRGVDTI
+614 GLGYLMLTRGVDTL
-628 SGGEIQRLRLAKQLG
+628 SGGEIQRLRLAKQLW

-663 EIKKAIAS
+663 EIKKAIVS
-671 IQKLKAMGNTII
+671 INKLKEMGNTII
-683 VVEHNEEFIKASDW
+683 VVEHNEEFIRASDRI
-697 VVEIGPGAG
+697 VEIWPWAW
-706 DFGGELIFNGSY
+706 DFGWELIFNGSY
-718 EDFLQA
+718 EEFT
-724 KTLTSD
+724 KTRTLTSD
-730 YITGKKKVKVDFEH
+730 FITWKRKVSIDFSHTPSKKRVDI
-744 SPSHDRVQIKHAS
+744 RKAS
-757 KYNLKNIDVKLNL
+757 KFNLKNIDIKFNL
-770 WSFTVITGPSGAGK
+770 WSFTVITWPSGAGK

-792 YRFLNDKQKFVQSYI
+792 FRFLNDRQKFVQSYI

-814 GLSWEEILAAPVM
+814 GLTWEEILAAPVM

-840 QEFYQDIGVEKI
+840 QEFYQDIWVERV
-852 TGHEQIKNTI
+852 TGQEEIKNTI

-873 RSCPATFVSV
+873 RSCPATFVNV
-883 FDKIRLLYAGTT
+883 FDKIRLLYAGTSD
-895 EAKYLGFTN
+895 AKYLGFNN
-904 SHFSFNSEKGA
+904 SHFSFNSDKGA

-949 EILAITWRGK
+949 EILWITWRGK
-959 TISQILDMYIYE
+959 TISQVLDMYIDE
-971 ALDFFHE
+971 ALDFFSE

-1021 KEYRGNTVYFLD
+1021 KEYRWNTVYFLD

-1041 ADIER
+1041 ADIEK
-1046 LLKVLKR
+1046 LLKVIKR

-1079 LDQGNLVK
+1079 LDNGQLVKSK

>member
-1 MPKAKKTDLK
+1 MPKSTTKTVKSAKTSPKTQKEKSDFSHFF
-11 ADILNSPIGSQNL
+11 DQGSL
-24 ALSEEEIVFQGIRT
+24 VFEWIRVN
-38 HNLKDIDLTLP
+38 NLKNIDLTLP

-54 TITWVSGSGKS
+54 TITWVSWSGKS
-65 SLAFETIYKEGQY
+65 SLAFQTIYKEGQY

-87 LRQFFNLGDRPEIDY
+87 LRQFFNLWDRPEIDY

-110 AIEQNKRSG
+110 AIEQNKRVW

-142 GDTYCYH
+142 GDTYCWN
-149 CGAKIEPKTIDQIM
+149 CGSKIKPQTVDQILHTM
-163 DTIKTD
+163 KEL
-169 YQGQKIYLLK
+169 YSNQRIYLLK
-179 ESGKFSE
+179 ESWSFST
-186 KSELLK
+186 KADLLK
-192 FVKNNKQKVEK
+192 FVKTNKQKVEK
-203 GWGFTRYLLLSQNPE
+203 GGGFTRYLLVSQNPE
-218 KQDPIE
+218 KADPIE
-224 YFYLEEPNIPE
+224 YFYLEDPQIPTD
-235 SYFPLQSY
+235 YFPINSY
-243 GIFDRLTL
+243 GIFDRVTL
-251 EEQKLGRLKEDII
+251 EEQKVWRLKEDII
-264 KILAETKKFWIYSTE
+264 KILSETKKFGVYLAEKNTTNE
-279 SSKELENQTSEKQVS
+279 PTSQKQVEAN
-294 SDFWANIEIS
+294 FWAGIEITQ
-304 AKKKKKTD
+304 AKKSKKAD
-312 SSTPMSESKVKPVIQ
+312 SKADGQEITQWARIQ

-349 FSPNRQEGACPHC
+349 FSPNRQEGACSHC
-362 LGLGEILQV
+362 LGIWEILQV
-371 EYDKIID
+371 DYNKVID
-378 PQSPLLEA
+378 PASPLIDA
-386 ILPWRESNLGQSVLK
+386 ILPWRDSNLGQWVLK

-408 MDGEKKRADQP
+408 MDPEKKRAEQP
-419 EWFLNVIIEGDDELL
+419 ERFLNVVIEGDQELL
-434 RVNSWGKRTSIKYHG
+434 RINTWGKYTSIKYNG

-454 KDQYAKGLLTVD
+454 KDQYVKGLLTVD
-466 FQAMLSMKS
+466 FQAMLNMKT

-493 CLNMDCHCERGTT
+493 T
-506 EAIQKTTKKLKKT
+506 IKKQDIEKKSDFSNLLPT
-519 DETVKNE
+519 
-526 DSGLVCFARKE
+526 
-537 GVEAL
+537 
-542 IPSLFINQ
+542 LFTQQ

-555 ARPADEQLLKV
+555 AQPEDQDLIKF
-566 NIRDLQRMELNH
+566 NIRDLQKIELNE
-578 LISFLDLFKQASN
+578 LI
-591 KPWNLLDRILNPLLD
+591 NLLELYKSTSEKPINLLERILNPLLD

-614 GLGYLMLKRGVDTI
+614 GLGYLMLTRGVDTL
-628 SGGEIQRLRLAKQLG
+628 SGGEIQRLRLAKQLW

-663 EIKKAIAS
+663 EIKKAIVS
-671 IQKLKAMGNTII
+671 INKLKEMGNTII
-683 VVEHNEEFIKASDW
+683 VVEHNEEFIRASDRI
-697 VVEIGPGAG
+697 VEIWPWAW
-706 DFGGELIFNGSY
+706 DFGWELIFNGSY
-718 EDFLQA
+718 EEFT
-724 KTLTSD
+724 KTRTLTSD
-730 YITGKKKVKVDFEH
+730 FITWKRKVSIDFSHTPSKKRVDI
-744 SPSHDRVQIKHAS
+744 RKAS
-757 KYNLKNIDVKLNL
+757 KFNLKNIDVKFNL
-770 WSFTVITGPSGAGK
+770 WSFTVITWPSGAGK

-792 YRFLNDKQKFVQSYI
+792 FRFLNDRQKFVQSYI

-814 GLSWEEILAAPVM
+814 GLTWEEILAAPVM

-840 QEFYQDIGVEKI
+840 QEFYQDIWVERV
-852 TGHEQIKNTI
+852 TGQEEIKNTI

-873 RSCPATFVSV
+873 RSCPATFVNV
-883 FDKIRLLYAGTT
+883 FDKIRLLYAGTSD
-895 EAKYLGFTN
+895 AKYLGFNN
-904 SHFSFNSEKGA
+904 SHFSFNSDKGA

-949 EILAITWRGK
+949 EILWITWRGK
-959 TISQILDMYIYE
+959 TISQVLDMYIDE
-971 ALDFFHE
+971 ALDFFSE

-1021 KEYRGNTVYFLD
+1021 KEYRWNTVYFLD

-1041 ADIER
+1041 ADIEK
-1046 LLKVLKR
+1046 LLKVIKR

-1079 LDQGNLVK
+1079 LDNGQLVKSK